1 MLKIQKLPVGEL
13 EANCFLV
20 YDEENNAVIIDPGAE
35 PDYILSEIE
44 SLGLKPLAIL
54 LTHAHVDHALYA
66 RETAERFSA
75 PVFLHRDDLPLY
87 LDDTLSLFLQAG
99 VKRDAVPVP
108 EVFGDGETLVSGAL
122 EIVPVHT
129 PGHTP
134 GSVCYRIGDALFSGD
149 TLMRST
155 IGRIDL
161 PGGDRAAMLESCRLF
176 ARMQENPVLYPG
188 HGDFST
194 MRREKE
200 FNPYLRGIL

>member
-1 MLKIQKLPVGEL
+1 MT
-13 EANCFLV
+13 CR
-20 YDEENNAVIIDPGAE
+20 EE
-35 PDYILSEIE
+35 
-44 SLGLKPLAIL
+44 K
-54 LTHAHVDHALYA
+54 
-66 RETAERFSA
+66 
-75 PVFLHRDDLPLY
+75 
-87 LDDTLSLFLQAG
+87 
-99 VKRDAVPVP
+99 
-108 EVFGDGETLVSGAL
+108 DGS
-122 EIVPVHT
+122 PVHT

-155 IGRIDL
+155 IGRVDL
-161 PGGDRAAMLESCRLF
+161 PGGDRAAMLESCRFF

>member
-1 MLKIQKLPVGEL
+1 MEIQR
-13 EANCFLV
+13 FLGDL
-20 YDEENNAVIIDPGAE
+20 YEENTYLVLDPDSRRCVLIDPGRR
-35 PDYILSEIE
+35 
-44 SLGLKPLAIL
+44 LAALPQGYTLDRIL

-155 IGRIDL
+155 IGRVDL
-161 PGGDRAAMLESCRLF
+161 PGGDRAAMLESCRFF